1 MRGPAPPENQRGVAE
16 PTNRNAEARSH
27 PPMAGRVVAT
37 PRGARMRREYDG
49 GGDWHGSGRACAE
62 NTTGGREHDVTP
74 INLRVRVEFYEA
86 KRKLIDT
93 FLKS

>member
-1 MRGPAPPENQRGVAE
+1 MRGPAPPETQRGVAE
-16 PTNRNAEARSH
+16 PTKRTAEARSH

-37 PRGARMRREYDG
+37 PHGASMRREYDRGGTGTARVALAQRIRRG
-49 GGDWHGSGRACAE
+49 GG
-62 NTTGGREHDVTP
+62 EHDITP
-74 INLRVRVEFYEA
+74 INLRERVEFYEA

>member
-49 GGDWHGSGRACAE
+49 GGTGKARVALAQRIQR
-62 NTTGGREHDVTP
+62 GGREHDVTP